1 MHRAVIYSHDAGRR
15 TGGRDLEGAVMA
27 TVEELVTRLP
37 IDQIAAQLGVDRD
50 TAVAASREASEA
62 LVQGM
67 QANAQDQAG
76 AASLAKAIAAHAKQ
90 VADKSADDIDVAAID
105 TADGEKIVKNVFG
118 DNEEQVVNQ
127 LGGLGGGSGLFKS
140 LLPMLA
146 PIVMGYLGK
155 QAAGGRAQQAGD
167 DGGGL
172 DDIVGGLLG
181 GGDGGGG
188 LGDMLGGLLGGGGG
202 GGGGLGDLLGGLLG
216 GGKR

>member
-1 MHRAVIYSHDAGRR
+1 
-15 TGGRDLEGAVMA
+15 MA
-27 TVEELVTRLP
+27 TVEELVTKLP
-37 IDQIAAQLGVDRD
+37 IDQIAAQLGVDKE
-50 TAVAASREASEA
+50 TAAAATREASEA

-67 QANAQDQAG
+67 KANAQDQAG
-76 AASLAKAIAAHAKQ
+76 AESLAKAIAAHAKQ
-90 VADKSADDIDVAAID
+90 VADKTVDDIDVANID

-127 LGGLGGGSGLFKS
+127 LGGLGGGSNLFKS

-155 QAAGGRAQQAGD
+155 QLAGG
-167 DGGGL
+167 GGGGGGASAAL
-172 DDIVGGLLG
+172 PDAAAQGGGEGGFGDMLGGLLG
-181 GGDGGGG
+181 GGEGGG
-188 LGDMLGGLLGGGGG
+188 LGDMLGGLLGGSE